1 MLTFFLQMAFNNV
14 DLPTFG
20 LPTNDTKPERISTGY
35 VCNNDPVQQINFKR
49 WFDRMQPQTLQ
60 IATWLLYFDGFFA
73 LVDLLDGYSYLR
85 YIRET
90 YRFGFVF
97 GLVNVALYAAGG
109 LLMANE
115 RKIGYKIAIAASI
128 SPFVVRFIA
137 VQNPLSDSLISLAFD
152 VALVALLLHTQSR
165 EHQRIWYR

>member
-1 MLTFFLQMAFNNV
+1 MLTFFLQIAFSSV

-35 VCNNDPVQQINFKR
+35 VCNNEPVQQINFKR

-90 YRFGFVF
+90 YRFGFAI

-128 SPFVVRFIA
+128 SPFVVRFVA
-137 VQNPLSDSLISLAFD
+137 VQNPFSDSLISLAFD
-152 VALVALLLHTQSR
+152 VALIALLLHTQSR